1 MQDKP
6 NSVRRSRTSK
16 PGIYRRVAADGKPVF
31 EIGYRDR
38 DGRQRW
44 QTVAGGLQD
53 AVAAREEAR
62 SRVRRGEHTVPSR
75 VRFADLAAEWIAGQ
89 AGVLRPASLRSYQES
104 LSHYLLPRFGHW
116 RADQIR
122 VDDVAALVAE
132 LTTQGLSG
140 ATIAKP
146 LIPLSRILDQ
156 AVRRGLISSN
166 PVRGLERHE
175 RPKVVHREMRVLDRD
190 EIAVLLDAAAEPY
203 RTLFATG
210 VFTGLRIG
218 ELLGL
223 TLADIEPQAGLVHAR
238 RQMGPDHT
246 SASLK
251 TANARRSVVLMPTL
265 GNSLREHR
273 LRSPHSREPDPV
285 FSRHEGRPLY
295 YATCRY
301 QLQLTAHRA
310 RLSQN
315 PEQPRLR
322 LHDLRHTYAS
332 LLIGQGA
339 NVVFVSR
346 QLGHAS
352 PNTTLGVYAHLYDRA
367 EHAKRTSDMLEAS
380 FGHVLTGA

>member
-1 MQDKP
+1 
-6 NSVRRSRTSK
+6 
-16 PGIYRRVAADGKPVF
+16 
-31 EIGYRDR
+31 
-38 DGRQRW
+38 
-44 QTVAGGLQD
+44 
-53 AVAAREEAR
+53 
-62 SRVRRGEHTVPSR
+62 
-75 VRFADLAAEWIAGQ
+75 
-89 AGVLRPASLRSYQES
+89 

-146 LIPLSRILDQ
+146 LIPLSRILDH
-156 AVRRGLISSN
+156 AARRGLIGSN

-190 EIAVLLDAAAEPY
+190 EIAALLDAAAEPY

-223 TLADIEPQAGLVHAR
+223 TWADIEPQAGLVHVR

-273 LRSPHSREPDPV
+273 LRSPHSLEPDPV

-339 NVVFVSR
+339 NVVLVSR

-380 FGHVLTGA
+380 FGHVLTGALK